1 MENYTYLLLL
11 FLIHIIIIFLLY
23 ILFTVCFYYTL
34 IITLKNIKYDDE
46 DDGYESIDIN
56 EILVIEKDKY
66 N

>member
-1 MENYTYLLLL
+1 MDNYTYLLLL
-11 FLIHIIIIFLLY
+11 FLIHIIIIFFLH
-23 ILFTVCFYYTL
+23 ILFTVCFYYTF
-34 IITLKNIKYDDE
+34 IITLKNIKYGNE